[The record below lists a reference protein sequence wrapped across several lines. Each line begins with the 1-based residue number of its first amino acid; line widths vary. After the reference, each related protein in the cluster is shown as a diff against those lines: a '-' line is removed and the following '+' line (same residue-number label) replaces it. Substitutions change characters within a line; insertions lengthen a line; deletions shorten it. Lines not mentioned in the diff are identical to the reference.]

1 MKFELVKPKTK
12 VGVLASMGALAIGLA
27 ASGPVAAQV
36 TQSAET
42 MSMEQAVLAAVQVHP
57 SIRGARAQELQAAE
71 AVDVAKAGYRP
82 QISGGVESQIN
93 SYRNLS
99 YDSRSV
105 YTANLSASQMLF
117 DFGKVAGAKRQ
128 AEAGVRASEAQVE
141 LAMDDIIARTA
152 QAWVDARTQQR
163 LVEIAREQ
171 LDAVADITGLVR
183 ERVVKGATSRS
194 DLEQANSRLDSLRSQ
209 LLAAEAEAQRAS
221 LTLMHLTGRVVPIT
235 PIGDIPPVLTDGGC
249 DVMADTDTP
258 AIRVAKAQ
266 LDDARAQLAI
276 AKADRLPTVS
286 LDANVGQ
293 ALTDGSRLF
302 GEYRTTGQVGV
313 NVSMPIYQGGAAG
326 ARQRGALYQM
336 RAFDKLRWRS
346 GKASLMLV
354 PRQRGGKSARPSC
367 RPESTVSMRHGTFI
381 GCNIWNLE
389 HGRY

>member
-209 LLAAEAEAQRAS
+209 LWRRKRRRRGRA
-221 LTLMHLTGRVVPIT
+221 
-235 PIGDIPPVLTDGGC
+235 
-249 DVMADTDTP
+249 
-258 AIRVAKAQ
+258 
-266 LDDARAQLAI
+266 
-276 AKADRLPTVS
+276 
-286 LDANVGQ
+286 
-293 ALTDGSRLF
+293 
-302 GEYRTTGQVGV
+302 
-313 NVSMPIYQGGAAG
+313 
-326 ARQRGALYQM
+326 
-336 RAFDKLRWRS
+336 
-346 GKASLMLV
+346 
-354 PRQRGGKSARPSC
+354 
-367 RPESTVSMRHGTFI
+367 
-381 GCNIWNLE
+381 
-389 HGRY
+389 